1 MDTYIKLLIRV
12 YNKKGILIQTE
23 RYRNLGMNK
32 SLVVIEDSGE
42 YAYCL
47 DTTHMRNNECPVIV
61 WNRQGG
67 LDDDNTA
74 KNF

>member
-1 MDTYIKLLIRV
+1 
-12 YNKKGILIQTE
+12 
-23 RYRNLGMNK
+23 MNK